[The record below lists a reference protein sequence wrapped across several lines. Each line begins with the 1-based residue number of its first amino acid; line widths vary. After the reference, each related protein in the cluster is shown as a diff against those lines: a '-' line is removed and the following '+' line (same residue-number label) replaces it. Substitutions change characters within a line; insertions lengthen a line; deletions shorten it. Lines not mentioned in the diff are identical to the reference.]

1 MSVELITRPGRSILT
16 LSFYR
21 SKRKRNESGDEEA
34 NSILNLDKL
43 DTNAL
48 LKLQGE
54 QLERFESY
62 RRSAIP
68 RVAMKKVLSLKKEE
82 ENKRKDLFLSYYGT
96 V

>member
-1 MSVELITRPGRSILT
+1 MVWLSVELITRPGRSILT
-16 LSFYR
+16 LSFYL
-21 SKRKRNESGDEEA
+21 SKRKRNDSGDEEA

-68 RVAMKKVLSLKKEE
+68 RVAMKKVLSLKKERNFE
-82 ENKRKDLFLSYYGT
+82 TLRA
-96 V
+96 

>member
-16 LSFYR
+16 LSFYL
-21 SKRKRNESGDEEA
+21 SKRKRNDSGDEEA

-68 RVAMKKVLSLKKEE
+68 RVAMKKVLSLKKERNFE
-82 ENKRKDLFLSYYGT
+82 TLRA
-96 V
+96 

>member
-16 LSFYR
+16 LSFHL
-21 SKRKRNESGDEEA
+21 SKRKRNDSGDEEA

-68 RVAMKKVLSLKKEE
+68 RVAMKKVLSLKKERNFE
-82 ENKRKDLFLSYYGT
+82 TLRA
-96 V
+96 